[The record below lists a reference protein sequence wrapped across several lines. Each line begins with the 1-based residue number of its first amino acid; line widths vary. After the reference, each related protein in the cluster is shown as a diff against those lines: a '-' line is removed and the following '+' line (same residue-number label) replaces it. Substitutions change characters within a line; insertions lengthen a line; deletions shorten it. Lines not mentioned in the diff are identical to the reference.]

1 MPRPRLNRPPLTKR
15 GIDAAKPD
23 PIPYKDGGKDRFLWD
38 GLEHGLGVKITPATG
53 KKIFIL
59 QKTVNGKLKRIT
71 FGAYGD
77 LTLEQA
83 RTEARRLNGEI
94 ALGRD
99 LVAEAKAKREE
110 QERKERLERTVGDL
124 WQRYLVEVVSVEN
137 KPRTAAEKRRM
148 WQSRIEPAI
157 GKLKIKDVTDQDA
170 GAIVRAPFQFDE
182 AGRIVKGQAEAANLY
197 RLLHHLF
204 SKALAWGMRP
214 RGEGNP
220 LETVTEPKVERRQR
234 LLTTGEIGA
243 LMATLTKSLEDGL
256 EHPSVVA
263 CIQAAVLTGF
273 RISELLQLQWSQIR
287 FDELEVHLTDTKSG
301 FSRRPISGEAVQLFR
316 DVERMPGSGFV
327 FRSVKE
333 PREPLS
339 YATVEKAF
347 RRIRDRAG
355 VENCSLHT
363 LRHWFSTMTANA
375 VSNPRVGMAL
385 TGHKSHTAY
394 MNYIHADRDQARALA
409 EKLGRFTASLG
420 KESNVVHLPS
430 AERKR

>member
-15 GIDAAKPD
+15 IIDAAKPD

-38 GLEHGLGVKITPATG
+38 GLEHGLGLKITPTG

-59 QKTVNGKLKRIT
+59 QKSVNRKLKRIT

-83 RTEARRLNGEI
+83 RTEARRVNGEI
-94 ALGRD
+94 AMGRD
-99 LVAEAKAKREE
+99 PVTEAKTEREA
-110 QERKERLERTVGDL
+110 QERQERHEKTVSDL

-137 KPRTAAEKRRM
+137 KPRTAVEKRRM
-148 WQSRIEPAI
+148 WQRRIEPAI

-182 AGRIVKGQAEAANLY
+182 AGRIVKGQGEAANLY

-220 LETVTEPKVERRQR
+220 LETVTAPRVERRQR
-234 LLTTGEIGA
+234 LLTTGEVGA
-243 LMATLTKSLEDGL
+243 LRAALAKSLEDGL
-256 EHPSVVA
+256 EHPSVVT

-273 RISELLQLQWSQIR
+273 RISELLQLQWPDIR
-287 FDELEVHLTDTKSG
+287 FGELEIHLTDTKTG
-301 FSRRPISGEAVQLFR
+301 FSRRPISSEAVQLFR
-316 DVERMPGSGFV
+316 DVERMPGSSFV
-327 FRSVKE
+327 FRSVKQ
-333 PREPLS
+333 PREPLA
-339 YATVEKAF
+339 YATVGQAF
-347 RRIRDRAG
+347 RRIRVRAG

-363 LRHWFSTMTANA
+363 LRHWFCTATANFI
-375 VSNPRVGMAL
+375 SNPRVGMAL
-385 TGHKSHTAY
+385 TGHKSHAAY
-394 MNYIHADRDQARALA
+394 MNYIHADRDQARELA
-409 EKLGRFTASLG
+409 EQIGRFAASLG